1 MSIFCRTHLAPL
13 QNLLSPPRWRN
24 SHSILTRSS
33 LGLHFISAILCSA
46 YRFAYVHFRLHS
58 KYRGGRFS
66 MANNMNAREL
76 SDEQLEAVTGG
87 STNLFSNEF
96 AGNGLLQLNLAVDPT
111 VNVSVFNFGDLSQTG
126 ATTTQSN

>member
-1 MSIFCRTHLAPL
+1 
-13 QNLLSPPRWRN
+13 
-24 SHSILTRSS
+24 
-33 LGLHFISAILCSA
+33 
-46 YRFAYVHFRLHS
+46 
-58 KYRGGRFS
+58 

-126 ATTTQSN
+126 ATTTQSNGSTQKAGNK